1 MYKSTPITKKAKT
14 AGEYNSALK
23 QVDLVGG
30 SAQTYSGFKS
40 YAVEPGKEGKK
51 GKKGKEKT
59 RVYTYDDM
67 RADGAT
73 EAEIEAAKK
82 YNEEKYGTQNPTKE
96 GLADNTT
103 GTGKFEPDEPDVPG
117 TPDEITAFQTKRK
130 NYKDNVG
137 NLENREM
144 NRVIKKAE
152 KDVRRG
158 KIKSA
163 RSEAKGYTV
172 NEKGEA
178 VETEGGKLKGKAKRD
193 FMKKAR
199 QKAKAEERAAET
211 KAFKDRAANAAE
223 GQASGKGLDTRFRST
238 DVDETQGDFTRPE
251 QAERLKMKK
260 TYDASTKTDSQRLAN
275 EAIKIGT
282 NGFTLAGGDTSAG
295 DAFVNKFG
303 KGTGLFMK
311 KSPMKKSY
319 FKK

>member
-1 MYKSTPITKKAKT
+1 MYKSTPITKKAKI

-30 SAQTYSGFKS
+30 SAQTNPGFKS
-40 YAVEPGKEGKK
+40 YDLELGEEGKK

-82 YNEEKYGTQNPTKE
+82 HNEEKYGTQNPTKE
-96 GLADNTT
+96 GLANNTT
-103 GTGKFEPDEPDVPG
+103 GTGEFEPDEPDVPG

-137 NLENREM
+137 NYENREM

-163 RSEAKGYTV
+163 RSEAKGYTI

-178 VETEGGKLKGKAKRD
+178 VETKAGKLKGKAKRD

-223 GQASGKGLDTRFRST
+223 GQASGKGLDTRFRSA
-238 DVDETQGDFTRPE
+238 DVDESQADFTRPE
-251 QAERLKMKK
+251 QAAHLKMQK
-260 TYDASTKTDSQRLAN
+260 TYEASTQNNSQKFAN
-275 EAIKIGT
+275 EAANLNKFKLT
-282 NGFTLAGGDTSAG
+282 SADTSAG
-295 DAFVNKFG
+295 DSFINKFG
-303 KGTGLFMK
+303 VPMRA
-311 KSPMKKSY
+311 PMKKNY